1 MNHSPPAVDPVRYD
15 STMVDL
21 NVRLPRRLAARL
33 FELADDTNM
42 PIQAIVL
49 SALQTELRRQEPAN

>member
-1 MNHSPPAVDPVRYD
+1 MNHSPSAVDPVRYD

-21 NVRLPRRLAARL
+21 NVRLPRRVADRL

-49 SALQTELRRQEPAN
+49 SALQTELRRQDSAN